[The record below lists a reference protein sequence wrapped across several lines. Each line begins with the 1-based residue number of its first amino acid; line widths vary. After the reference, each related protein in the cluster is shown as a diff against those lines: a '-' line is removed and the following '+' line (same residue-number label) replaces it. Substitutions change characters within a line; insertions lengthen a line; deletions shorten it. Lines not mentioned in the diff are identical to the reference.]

1 MRGFK
6 KIGIILPFLFL
17 SGCMS
22 SPNTLKSLP
31 KCDGYSKRP
40 LNRSMWNWE
49 GKNPSPTPIIIS
61 NNTDI
66 KSSVKEGKFETLLAQ
81 KLTDEEI
88 ASSYKNCGQKA

>member
-1 MRGFK
+1 MRGLK

-49 GKNPSPTPIIIS
+49 GKKPTPRPIIIS
-61 NNTDI
+61 GNTQ
-66 KSSVKEGKFETLLAQ
+66 SSVKESKLETLLAQ
-81 KLTDEEI
+81 KLTDEEMK
-88 ASSYKNCGQKA
+88 SYKNCGQKA

>member
-1 MRGFK
+1 MRELK
-6 KIGIILPFLFL
+6 KIGVILPFLFL

-40 LNRSMWNWE
+40 LNKSMWNWE
-49 GKNPSPTPIIIS
+49 GKNPTPTPIIIS
-61 NNTDI
+61 NNTTP
-66 KSSVKEGKFETLLAQ
+66 SVKEGKLEMLLAQ

-88 ASSYKNCGQKA
+88 KSYKDCGQKA

>member
-49 GKNPSPTPIIIS
+49 GKKPTPRSIIIS
-61 NNTDI
+61 GNTQ
-66 KSSVKEGKFETLLAQ
+66 SSVKESKLETILAQ
-81 KLTDEEI
+81 KLTDEEMK
-88 ASSYKNCGQKA
+88 SYKNCGQKA

>member
-1 MRGFK
+1 MRGVK
-6 KIGIILPFLFL
+6 RIWIILPFLFL

-49 GKNPSPTPIIIS
+49 GKKPTPRSIIIS
-61 NNTDI
+61 GNTQ
-66 KSSVKEGKFETLLAQ
+66 SSLKESKLETLLAQ
-81 KLTDEEI
+81 KLTDEEMK
-88 ASSYKNCGQKA
+88 SYKNCGQKA

>member
-1 MRGFK
+1 MRGVK

-49 GKNPSPTPIIIS
+49 GKKPIPTPIIIS
-61 NNTDI
+61 DNKDI
-66 KSSVKEGKFETLLAQ
+66 KSFAKEGNLEMLLTQ

-88 ASSYKNCGQKA
+88 KSYKDCGQKA

>member
-1 MRGFK
+1 MREFK
-6 KIGIILPFLFL
+6 KIGVILPFLFL

-49 GKNPSPTPIIIS
+49 GKKPTSTPIIIS
-61 NNTDI
+61 NNTP
-66 KSSVKEGKFETLLAQ
+66 SPQKEGKLETLLAQ
-81 KLTDEEI
+81 KPTDEEMK
-88 ASSYKNCGQKA
+88 SYKNCGQKA

>member
-1 MRGFK
+1 MREFK
-6 KIGIILPFLFL
+6 IIGVFL
-17 SGCMS
+17 SLVLLNGCMS

-40 LNRSMWNWE
+40 LNKSMWNWE
-49 GKNPSPTPIIIS
+49 GKTPSPTPIIIS

-66 KSSVKEGKFETLLAQ
+66 KPPPQKNGFKALLAQ

-88 ASSYKNCGQKA
+88 ESYKDCGQKA

>member
-1 MRGFK
+1 MREFK

-49 GKNPSPTPIIIS
+49 GKKPTPTPIIIS
-61 NNTDI
+61 NNTP
-66 KSSVKEGKFETLLAQ
+66 SPMKEGKLEMLLAQ

-88 ASSYKNCGQKA
+88 KSYKNCGQKA

>member
-1 MRGFK
+1 MRGLK

-22 SPNTLKSLP
+22 SSNTLKSLP

-49 GKNPSPTPIIIS
+49 GKKPTTRSIIIS
-61 NNTDI
+61 GNTQ
-66 KSSVKEGKFETLLAQ
+66 SSVKESKLETLLAK
-81 KLTDEEI
+81 KLTNEEMK
-88 ASSYKNCGQKA
+88 SYKNCGQKA

>member
-31 KCDGYSKRP
+31 RCDGYSKRP

-49 GKNPSPTPIIIS
+49 GKKPTPRSIIIS
-61 NNTDI
+61 GNTQ
-66 KSSVKEGKFETLLAQ
+66 SSVKESKLETLLAQ
-81 KLTDEEI
+81 KLTDEEMK
-88 ASSYKNCGQKA
+88 SYKNCGQKA